1 MTLIRFLQKTNFL
14 KELVYRVSFSRA
26 KKIIR
31 QIGPDLKKGNK
42 ILDIGSGTCA
52 VCEILQ
58 SKGYETTPLDVA
70 DLSFNKNIKPILY
83 DGEKIPF
90 ADNKFDVS
98 LIITVLHH
106 SSNPRKILKE
116 AQRVSKKIIV
126 VEDIYRNSLHKFL
139 TYFFDSILSLH
150 FLNHPHN
157 NKDDKE
163 WKKTFKDLRFK
174 LIKAKYMRVFLVFD
188 LAIYHL
194 EK

>member
-1 MTLIRFLQKTNFL
+1 MALIRFLQKNNFL
-14 KELVYRVSFSRA
+14 REFVYRVSFSRA
-26 KKIIR
+26 EKIIG
-31 QIGPDLKKGNK
+31 QIELHLKKNNR

-58 SKGYETTPLDVA
+58 SKGYETTPLDVMN
-70 DLSFNKNIKPILY
+70 LSFNKDIKPILY
-83 DGEKIPF
+83 GGEKIPF

-106 SSNPRKILKE
+106 SPNPNRILKE
-116 AQRVSKKIIV
+116 AKRVSKRIIV

-150 FLNHPHN
+150 FFNHPHN
-157 NKDDKE
+157 NKDDKG
-163 WKKTFKDLRFK
+163 WKNTFKNLGLN
-174 LIKAKYMRVFLVFD
+174 LINAKYMRVFWVFD

-194 EK
+194 KK